1 MDFTDDAIVLST
13 RRHGEA
19 NLVLSALTREHGRH
33 LGLVKG
39 GASRRQR
46 PNLEIGNR
54 LKVVWHAR
62 LEEQLGSFTVEPTG
76 AVSAQLL
83 DDPLRLAGLA
93 SACAVADIVLPE
105 REPHDDV
112 FAATATLIAAIAGGA
127 PDWSAA
133 YVRWELDLLASL
145 GFGLDLTRCAATG
158 DTADLAYV
166 SPKSGR
172 AVSRAAGHGYRDRL
186 LPLPSFLI
194 SQAKPER
201 EDVLAGLRLTG
212 YFLDR
217 HVLHGPQV
225 KHSITDRRLESRAR
239 FLERLASTP

>member
-1 MDFTDDAIVLST
+1 
-13 RRHGEA
+13 
-19 NLVLSALTREHGRH
+19 
-33 LGLVKG
+33 
-39 GASRRQR
+39 
-46 PNLEIGNR
+46 
-54 LKVVWHAR
+54 
-62 LEEQLGSFTVEPTG
+62 
-76 AVSAQLL
+76 
-83 DDPLRLAGLA
+83 
-93 SACAVADIVLPE
+93 
-105 REPHDDV
+105 
-112 FAATATLIAAIAGGA
+112 
-127 PDWSAA
+127 
-133 YVRWELDLLASL
+133 VRWELDLLTSL